1 MRGFIWVLSSVRI
14 RPRNRSSSVR
24 GASTTVTRTWTADRS
39 SVYGLPCAVPA
50 RQTTGTEAAGAHSGH
65 RQAPMPARA
74 AKKHPVRKDLAH
86 CAWPVH
92 SHCPVRCGWS
102 VHQRLSVRGTWPAPA
117 SRSLTSTCSFFRYAA
132 YRNGSARSAPP
143 PVTSSASCVPN
154 KEHAQAGSLRA
165 KFIKEE
171 RSQQPKSCPKRLIV
185 FVFHMVFP

>member
-1 MRGFIWVLSSVRI
+1 MPNNRAPIRAAVRGFICVLSSARI
-14 RPRNRSSSVR
+14 RPRNNSSSVR
-24 GASTTVTRTWTADRS
+24 GASTTVTRSCSAMDVPYTASRVLSHPSDNGKRS
-39 SVYGLPCAVPA
+39 CRSTF
-50 RQTTGTEAAGAHSGH
+50 RT

-154 KEHAQAGSLRA
+154 KEHTQAEASVQ
-165 KFIKEE
+165 
-171 RSQQPKSCPKRLIV
+171 SS
-185 FVFHMVFP
+185 